1 MIDKKT
7 HSRCLILACGNPS
20 RGDDGAAWRLAE
32 MAAVA
37 GLPEG
42 VRLMVQQQWTP
53 ELAEDLA
60 GCEAVLFVDCSVADE
75 AGAVTLTEVRAAEKA
90 PNYLTH
96 HMEAP
101 GLLRLAAELY
111 GEGPERAD
119 LLVIGG
125 ESLGYTEDLSPA
137 VEAALPR
144 ALELLRNWAAT
155 QACIQ

>member
-1 MIDKKT
+1 MT
-7 HSRCLILACGNPS
+7 HPRCLILACGNPS

-37 GLPEG
+37 GLPVG
-42 VRLMVQQQWTP
+42 VRVIVQQQWTP

-60 GCEAVLFVDCSVADE
+60 GCEAALFVDCSIADE
-75 AGAVTLTEVRAAEKA
+75 AGVVTLTAVKPAEIA

-96 HMEAP
+96 HMDAA

-111 GEGPERAD
+111 GVGPERAD

-125 ESLGYTEDLSPA
+125 QSLGYTEELSPA

-144 ALELLRNWAAT
+144 ALALMQGWAAT
-155 QACIQ
+155 QTCIQ